1 MIASLMMYD
10 FPALGPA
17 HARYWQAIRHELHAR
32 GIDSPPELS
41 QTAEEFSVWR
51 DPALVLSQTCGMPY
65 RLFLHD
71 QVTYV
76 GTPDFGLDGC
86 PPGYYRSALVVRADD
101 PRLAIDDFRA
111 ARFAYNQSISQSGWA
126 APHAHLRPRGW
137 WFSDLHHS
145 NGHIKSAHAVAER
158 RADIAS
164 LDAQT
169 WALIRQHDL
178 VADRLRVL
186 EWTIP
191 TPGLP
196 YIAGPSAD
204 ASLTYQAVAAAID
217 GLSAADRAAL
227 GLRGLVQFPAAAYLE
242 VPSPPQSAAPATG

>member
-10 FPALGPA
+10 FPALGAA
-17 HARYWQAIRHELHAR
+17 HARYWQAIRHELAVR
-32 GIDSPPELS
+32 GIDSPPKLS
-41 QTAEEFSVWR
+41 QSAEEFSVWR
-51 DPALVLSQTCGMPY
+51 NPALVLSQTCGMPY

-76 GTPDFGLDGC
+76 GTPVFGIDGC

-101 PRLAIDDFRA
+101 PRTALNDYRT
-111 ARFAYNQSISQSGWA
+111 ARFAYNQTISQSGWA
-126 APHAHLRPRGW
+126 APYEHLRSGGW
-137 WFSDLHHS
+137 WFNDFHHS
-145 NGHIKSAHAVAER
+145 HGHAKSAHAVAEG

-169 WALIRQHDL
+169 WALIRQHDP

-186 EWTIP
+186 DWTIP

-204 ASLTYQAVAAAID
+204 ASLTSQAVASAID
-217 GLSAADRAAL
+217 SLSAADRTAL
-227 GLRGLVQFPAAAYLE
+227 CLRGLVQFPVAAYLE
-242 VPSPPQSAAPATG
+242 VPTPPQSAAPATV